1 MLNDIK
7 KDLFL
12 IGNMNCS
19 TANIGLFSALS
30 SMAQDFGGLL
40 DVGTVAPDLVNEK
53 GNVLSLEKYRG
64 RCVVLHF
71 WATWSPNCKIDM
83 AKMKELYATYD
94 IQGVEFIGVS
104 YDTEQETLKKY
115 LKNESIHWRNIC
127 EFKEWKETNTAKDY
141 RLSKIPTMYLLD
153 TEGKVL
159 LATVETDKLK
169 GKLDELQKNHK
180 LVIPSLAGQDHLPQ
194 FTGGTPVLIK
204 FLSSNLKYPKIAARY
219 HIEGKIIVNFIVEKD
234 GKVNIEN
241 TRMINVKDQFHLP
254 KYGSLRKDEV
264 RRSDVNICCP
274 LLLKSHKTNIY
285 GQAYNKVFHCRHY
298 SIFRNSNGLLL
309 LGFPRFRICID
320 TRCRYVGRRLCGGAH
335 SEERKKIIKSEIENE
350 EYIYHS
356 SSPDRHFSYPL

>member
-1 MLNDIK
+1 MKSKILTC
-7 KDLFL
+7 F
-12 IGNMNCS
+12 MF
-19 TANIGLFSALS
+19 AFSALS

-71 WATWSPNCKIDM
+71 WATWSPNCKKDM

-153 TEGKVL
+153 TAGKVL

-219 HIEGKIIVNFIVEKD
+219 HIEGKIFVNVIVEKD

-254 KYGSLRKDEV
+254 KYDKLTHEQKQEILEESKRQMINESLRVVGLMPDWKPAKRRGKEV
-264 RRSDVNICCP
+264 RCKHMLPI
-274 LLLKSHKTNIY
+274 T
-285 GQAYNKVFHCRHY
+285 F
-298 SIFRNSNGLLL
+298 
-309 LGFPRFRICID
+309 
-320 TRCRYVGRRLCGGAH
+320 
-335 SEERKKIIKSEIENE
+335 KI
-350 EYIYHS
+350 
-356 SSPDRHFSYPL
+356 P